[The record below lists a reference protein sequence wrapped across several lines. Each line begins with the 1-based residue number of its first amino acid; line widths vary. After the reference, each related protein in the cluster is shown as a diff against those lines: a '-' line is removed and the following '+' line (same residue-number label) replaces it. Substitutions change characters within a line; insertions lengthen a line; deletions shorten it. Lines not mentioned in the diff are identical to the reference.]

1 MSQKFLSIVTTV
13 FNEKA
18 TIEDLVH
25 RIESTMS
32 SMSEHYDFEII
43 LVDDGSKDSSLK
55 IMKQMAKNDK
65 RIRVI
70 ELRRNYGQ
78 TAALQAGLDSSRGE
92 IIITLDADLQ
102 HFPEEIPQFLAKI
115 DEGYDLVCG
124 WRSQRVEGRI
134 RRWPSRLANL
144 MIKQITNINI
154 HDFGTTFRAYRS
166 DIIKELR
173 LLGEFHR
180 FLPALVVNMGGSVTE
195 IPIQNI
201 ERQLGKSNY
210 GIGRTFGVFLDIL
223 LLKFLTQYFDRPLR
237 AFGKVG
243 TVLFASGALI
253 LGFLVV
259 YAYATGIKAVRERI
273 GWFMISIML
282 LISSIQVLLAGI
294 LAEIMIRVYF
304 TQEDRRVYRIYKEW
318 NVDNL

>member
-1 MSQKFLSIVTTV
+1 
-13 FNEKA
+13 
-18 TIEDLVH
+18 
-25 RIESTMS
+25 
-32 SMSEHYDFEII
+32 
-43 LVDDGSKDSSLK
+43 
-55 IMKQMAKNDK
+55 
-65 RIRVI
+65 
-70 ELRRNYGQ
+70 
-78 TAALQAGLDSSRGE
+78 
-92 IIITLDADLQ
+92 
-102 HFPEEIPQFLAKI
+102 
-115 DEGYDLVCG
+115 
-124 WRSQRVEGRI
+124 
-134 RRWPSRLANL
+134 
-144 MIKQITNINI
+144 MIKQITKINI

-180 FLPALVVNMGGSVTE
+180 FLPALVVNMGGNVTE
-195 IPIQNI
+195 IPIQNT

-243 TVLFASGALI
+243 TVLFAFGALI
-253 LGFLVV
+253 LGCLVV

>member
-18 TIEDLVH
+18 TIEELVH

-78 TAALQAGLDSSRGE
+78 TAALQAGLDSSQGE

-102 HFPEEIPQFLAKI
+102 HFPEDIPQFLAKI

-124 WRSQRVEGRI
+124 WRSQRAEGLI
-134 RRWPSRLANL
+134 RRWPSRIANL

-201 ERQLGKSNY
+201 ERQLGTSNY